1 MDRLNTLL
9 EHNRAFVESREY
21 EQYKTDKFPGKGL
34 AILACMDARLVEL
47 LPKAMGLK
55 NGDAKLIKNAGA
67 LITHPWGSVMRSLVV
82 AVYQLRAEEICVVAH
97 RDCGMRAIDP
107 NTILA
112 SAQERGISEDTIAT
126 LRAAGIDLD
135 TWLKGFDNVSDSV
148 RHSVQTIRNHPLMPK
163 DVPVHGMVIHPSTG
177 RLEVIVNGYG
187 DGEET
192 APAA

>member
-9 EHNRAFVESREY
+9 EHNRAFVENREY

-67 LITHPWGSVMRSLVV
+67 LITHPWGSVMRSLIM
-82 AVYQLRAEEICVVAH
+82 AVYELRADEICVVAH
-97 RDCGMRAIDP
+97 RDCGMRAVDP
-107 NTILA
+107 QRVLEHA
-112 SAQERGISEDTIAT
+112 MERGVSEDTIAT

-135 TWLKGFDNVSDSV
+135 GWLKGFDNVSDSV
-148 RHSVQTIRNHPLMPK
+148 RHTVQTIRNHPLLPK

-177 RLEVIVNGYG
+177 RLEVVINGYG
-187 DGEET
+187 DEE